1 MSRMRVLVCGSNY
14 GRTYIAALARNP
26 RKFELA
32 GIFARGSLR
41 SHQAAGL
48 NGVPLYRSLDELP
61 GDIPLACAAMSSA
74 AFPLVLQ
81 LIRRGIHVLCE
92 HPYPSGPMKKALDLA
107 RKQGLQFHVNGH
119 FANLPAPSA
128 FIRACQRT
136 SERTAPEFV
145 EVMATERSLYG
156 ALDILASAVGTSMPL
171 RVDVLSHYRKFV
183 HLSGTL
189 GPVPVRLSVQV
200 TGHGRSN
207 RLVDG
212 SPAYLV
218 DQRLTVA
225 FQTGVLTLLST
236 AGPVVWNKNQ
246 AQVPANDSSLWTVT
260 CDHGT
265 RTISELREQRIQA
278 NVQALNSIRKSIL
291 GNSPPKIQEPQ
302 HILQVSRAW
311 ESVGRRL
318 YSRTRA

>member
-1 MSRMRVLVCGSNY
+1 
-14 GRTYIAALARNP
+14 
-26 RKFELA
+26 
-32 GIFARGSLR
+32 
-41 SHQAAGL
+41 
-48 NGVPLYRSLDELP
+48 
-61 GDIPLACAAMSSA
+61 MSSA

-81 LIRRGIHVLCE
+81 LIRLGIHVLCE
-92 HPYPSGPMKKALDLA
+92 HPYPFGPMKKAMDLA
-107 RKQGLQFHVNGH
+107 RKHGLHFHVNGH
-119 FANLPAPSA
+119 FANLPAPGA

-156 ALDILASAVGTSMPL
+156 ALDILASAVGTPMPL
-171 RVDVLSHYRKFV
+171 RCDVLSRDRKFI

-189 GPVPVRLSVQV
+189 GRVPVRLSVQV
-200 TGHGRSN
+200 SGHGRSN
-207 RLVDG
+207 RFVDG

-225 FQTGVLTLLST
+225 FPTGVLTLLST

-246 AQVPANDSSLWTVT
+246 AHEPVNDSPLWTVT

-265 RTISELREQRIQA
+265 RTIAELREHRVQA
-278 NVQALNSIRKSIL
+278 NVEALDSIRKSIL
-291 GNSPPKIQEPQ
+291 RNSTPKTQEPQ
-302 HILQVSRAW
+302 HLLQVSKAW

-318 YSRTRA
+318 YSREPDLA